1 MARIK
6 TGSRW
11 VALGVAFVS
20 VMAGTGAFVGAILG
34 LILVLLAQTV
44 LDLGNSM
51 LIFMPAGIL
60 LGAFSAILLAFFL
73 MLRDVPALALRP
85 APAPSPSDT
94 I

>member
-11 VALGVAFVS
+11 VALGIAFIS
-20 VMAGTGAFVGAILG
+20 VMAGTGAFVGAIIG
-34 LILVLLAQTV
+34 LIMVLLTQIV

-51 LIFMPAGIL
+51 LIFMPASIL
-60 LGAFSAILLAFFL
+60 LGTFSGILLAFFL
-73 MLRDVPALALRP
+73 MLRDMPTLALRT
-85 APAPSPSDT
+85 AHAHSPSDT